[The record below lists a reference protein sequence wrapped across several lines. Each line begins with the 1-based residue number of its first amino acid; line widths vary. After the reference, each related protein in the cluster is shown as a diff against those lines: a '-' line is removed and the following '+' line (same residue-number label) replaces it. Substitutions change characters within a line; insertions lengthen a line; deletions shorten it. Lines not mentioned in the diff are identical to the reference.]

1 MKRKIIIFASIFFVL
16 LVTVLSFYFF
26 KKPDYE
32 ITYPHQGD
40 IIESVYGLGKIKS
53 KNKFDLVIGVVLKV
67 KKIFKFEGDKVK
79 KGDPLI
85 EFDNLVIKSPL
96 DGTVTFLKYYVGETA
111 LPQIPILRIEDLS
124 DLFIELSLDQQS
136 VLRVMPNQKVKIS
149 FEYLRGDLFSGK
161 VLNVFPRNDEFIASI
176 ITDKLPANVLPG
188 MTGDLSIE
196 IGKIKNALLL
206 PIAAIQNGFVSIKKK
221 EKWIKKKVHL
231 GHSSS
236 LFIEILD
243 TDISTK
249 DEIRY
254 LKRE

>member
-1 MKRKIIIFASIFFVL
+1 MKRRIIIFFTLVVILSITFVSIFL
-16 LVTVLSFYFF
+16 LN
-26 KKPDYE
+26 KEDYE
-32 ITYPHQGD
+32 ITHPHQGD

-53 KNKFDLVIGVVLKV
+53 KNKFDLIIGVVLKV

-79 KGDPLI
+79 IGDPLI

-96 DGTVTFLKYYVGETA
+96 NGTVTYLKYYVGETA

-136 VLRVMPNQKVKIS
+136 VLRVKPEQKVKIS
-149 FEYLRGDLFSGK
+149 FEYLRGDIFSGK

-176 ITDKLPANVLPG
+176 VTERLPKNILPG
-188 MTGDLSIE
+188 MSGDLSIE

-206 PIAAIQNGFVSIKKK
+206 PLAAVRHGFISIKKNK
-221 EKWIKKKVHL
+221 TWIKKKVRL

-243 TDISTK
+243 TGISTK

-254 LKRE
+254 PKKD

>member
-1 MKRKIIIFASIFFVL
+1 MKRKIVVSFTVIIILSVILVSI
-16 LVTVLSFYFF
+16 YFIN
-26 KKPDYE
+26 KEDYE
-32 ITYPHQGD
+32 ITHPHQGD

-53 KNKFDLVIGVVLKV
+53 KNKFDLMIGVVLKV
-67 KKIFKFEGDKVK
+67 KKIFKSEGDKVK
-79 KGDPLI
+79 IGDPLI

-96 DGTVTFLKYYVGETA
+96 NGTVTYLKYYVGETA
-111 LPQIPILRIEDLS
+111 LPQIPILRIENLS

-136 VLRVMPNQKVKIS
+136 VLRVMPDQKVKIS
-149 FEYLRGDLFSGK
+149 FEYLRGDMFSGK

-176 ITDKLPANVLPG
+176 VTDKLPKNVLPG

-196 IGKIKNALLL
+196 IGKITNALLL
-206 PIAAIQNGFVSIKKK
+206 PIAAVQNGFISIKKK
-221 EKWIKKKVHL
+221 NTWIKKKVRL

-243 TDISTK
+243 TDLTIK

-254 LKRE
+254 LKKD

>member
-1 MKRKIIIFASIFFVL
+1 MKKKIVVSFTVIIFLSVILVSI
-16 LVTVLSFYFF
+16 YFIN
-26 KKPDYE
+26 KEDYE

-53 KNKFDLVIGVVLKV
+53 KNKFDLIIGVVLKV
-67 KKIFKFEGDKVK
+67 KKIFKSEGDKVK
-79 KGDPLI
+79 IGDPLI

-96 DGTVTFLKYYVGETA
+96 NGTVTYLKYYVGETA

-136 VLRVMPNQKVKIS
+136 VLRVMPEQKVKIS
-149 FEYLRGDLFSGK
+149 FEYLRGDIFSGK

-176 ITDKLPANVLPG
+176 VTDKLPKNVLPG

-206 PIAAIQNGFVSIKKK
+206 PLAAVQNGFINIKKK
-221 EKWIKKKVHL
+221 NNWIKKKVRL

-243 TDISTK
+243 TDITTK

-254 LKRE
+254 LKKD

>member
-1 MKRKIIIFASIFFVL
+1 MKRKIVISLTVIILLSVTIVFIYSIN
-16 LVTVLSFYFF
+16 
-26 KKPDYE
+26 KEDYE
-32 ITYPHQGD
+32 ITHPHQGD

-53 KNKFDLVIGVVLKV
+53 KNKFDLIIGVVLKV
-67 KKIFKFEGDKVK
+67 KKIFKSEGDKVK
-79 KGDPLI
+79 IGDPLI

-96 DGTVTFLKYYVGETA
+96 NGTVTYLKYYVGETA

-124 DLFIELSLDQQS
+124 DLFVELSLDQQS
-136 VLRVMPNQKVKIS
+136 VLRVKPKQKVKIS
-149 FEYLRGDLFSGK
+149 FEYLRGDLFSGR
-161 VLNVFPRNDEFIASI
+161 VLSVFPRNDEFIASI
-176 ITDKLPANVLPG
+176 MTDRLPKNILPG

-206 PIAAIQNGFVSIKKK
+206 PLAAVQNGFISIKKK
-221 EKWIKKKVHL
+221 KTWIKKKVRL

-243 TDISTK
+243 TDISIQ

-254 LKRE
+254 LKKD

>member
-1 MKRKIIIFASIFFVL
+1 MKRKKAVSFIIIITLSVILISI
-16 LVTVLSFYFF
+16 YFF
-26 KKPDYE
+26 NKEDYE
-32 ITYPHQGD
+32 ITHPHQGD

-53 KNKFDLVIGVVLKV
+53 KNKFDLIIGVVLKV
-67 KKIFKFEGDKVK
+67 KKIFKSEGDKVK
-79 KGDPLI
+79 IGDPLI

-96 DGTVTFLKYYVGETA
+96 NGTITYLKYYVGETA

-136 VLRVMPNQKVKIS
+136 VLRVMPEQKVKIS
-149 FEYLRGDLFSGK
+149 FEYLRGDLFSGR

-176 ITDKLPANVLPG
+176 VTERLPKNVLPG

-196 IGKIKNALLL
+196 IGKIRNALLL
-206 PIAAIQNGFVSIKKK
+206 PIAAVQNGFISIKKK
-221 EKWIKKKVHL
+221 NKWIKKKVRL

-243 TDISTK
+243 TNLTSK

-254 LKRE
+254 LKKD